1 MGAHVSRLSHG
12 HHPCDA
18 GVHGKTLAGIPAAAS
33 HGQKAALPQRPTASG
48 VRDNTTMPAA
58 PHLVVPNF
66 LPVEDHANLL
76 RWTLGNEAAFT
87 PAKVHTGV
95 DDNLRRALI
104 LQDVGPF
111 KMPFAKAASNGY
123 RTWLR
128 QMNLPPFDV
137 SGVELELAAHMDGAH
152 FTRHTDTQTAMGQG
166 THRALSA
173 VYYFFREP
181 KSFTGGNLRLYS
193 NDESYTDIEPA
204 QNTLAVFPSFVP
216 HQVMQVQCPSQH
228 FADSRFAINCWLHI
242 QTRAKG

>member
-1 MGAHVSRLSHG
+1 
-12 HHPCDA
+12 
-18 GVHGKTLAGIPAAAS
+18 
-33 HGQKAALPQRPTASG
+33 
-48 VRDNTTMPAA
+48 MPAA

-76 RWTLGNEAAFT
+76 QWTLGNEPAFA

-104 LQDVGPF
+104 LQDIGPF
-111 KMPFAKAASNGY
+111 KLPFAKLASSHY
-123 RTWLR
+123 RNWLT

-137 SGVELELAAHMDGAH
+137 SGVELELAAHNDGAH

-181 KSFTGGNLRLYS
+181 KSFTGGHLRLFS
-193 NDESYTDIEPA
+193 NDESYTDIQPA

-216 HQVMQVQCPSQH
+216 HQVMQVQCPSRH

-242 QTRAKG
+242 QTRTKN